1 MDPNSNKCSL
11 TKEQHLEYKP
21 MTSIATLMES
31 FRRTYSL
38 GDNCELNYY
47 GDIKNCS
54 NLAELLIKDEKNRVV
69 NNNTDPKTN
78 GVGWCFSY
86 NKNNKCNF
94 CRTRDI
100 TQNIVNCNYLPDI
113 ICEHCKDKLRKLKS
127 DPATQIKV
135 KNTYKLR
142 GTKSLY
148 STHPPMPPISI
159 RDEINTKAT
168 NGERIADAN
177 ISPELGFGSV
187 VQFEDDELKLYWLE
201 VRNSIFQI
209 FHEEGITLNSVTR
222 KYLNPPIFNS
232 FVLQSTDMLKDC
244 VHKLFTSNRRKLFTL
259 CVFQLQLFIIEIKL
273 RLHIELMENK
283 PIDGF
288 LGCVEDEYLKP
299 NKLKWF
305 NFHLLFFQTFVYM
318 NRFIQQSISL
328 LCDCTDDNDFKT
340 YNDEDSKMTG
350 SYFPPNRNCEMR
362 ERLRKRLNKKKKQT
376 NIPEL
381 ESAEEDEKK
390 SNIKDERNLDDL
402 LQFINGDNGE
412 NEQLNDN
419 KKKKKT
425 RKRHPK
431 NSAAATPTNDE
442 KSPLKESKS
451 PTNDNNKSSKKRKN
465 KKMKHKDRNFPVVSI
480 TKKKSNENV
489 LNHEMIDVD
498 QCSESIDANDEDDGE
513 VDEVNHLVNQFD
525 LADNS
530 QESDCDNVIF
540 EESKSFNIAENEDDD
555 EFEYEEDYYNDDV
568 ELVEYSDE
576 DVEEPVE
583 YDNIYSKHKDQILEW
598 PNDSLMVIDDV
609 FKPKDIDLEN
619 EDMDEFERQLEL
631 FKRLC
636 YDPFSTNKSVKPKLI
651 IDVNEVFKRI

>member
-1 MDPNSNKCSL
+1 MRDFYCLIGQEKSFSFDHLL
-11 TKEQHLEYKP
+11 TIE
-21 MTSIATLMES
+21 IV
-31 FRRTYSL
+31 
-38 GDNCELNYY
+38 LN
-47 GDIKNCS
+47 DEENFE
-54 NLAELLIKDEKNRVV
+54 AELFSSYCREKENGGPSSYFSTKYNVDCRCY
-69 NNNTDPKTN
+69 NNYILEPND
-78 GVGWCFSY
+78 Y
-86 NKNNKCNF
+86 NYPF
-94 CRTRDI
+94 
-100 TQNIVNCNYLPDI
+100 
-113 ICEHCKDKLRKLKS
+113 
-127 DPATQIKV
+127 
-135 KNTYKLR
+135 
-142 GTKSLY
+142 
-148 STHPPMPPISI
+148 
-159 RDEINTKAT
+159 
-168 NGERIADAN
+168 
-177 ISPELGFGSV
+177 
-187 VQFEDDELKLYWLE
+187 
-201 VRNSIFQI
+201 
-209 FHEEGITLNSVTR
+209 
-222 KYLNPPIFNS
+222 
-232 FVLQSTDMLKDC
+232 
-244 VHKLFTSNRRKLFTL
+244 
-259 CVFQLQLFIIEIKL
+259 
-273 RLHIELMENK
+273 
-283 PIDGF
+283 
-288 LGCVEDEYLKP
+288 
-299 NKLKWF
+299 
-305 NFHLLFFQTFVYM
+305 
-318 NRFIQQSISL
+318 
-328 LCDCTDDNDFKT
+328 
-340 YNDEDSKMTG
+340 

-465 KKMKHKDRNFPVVSI
+465 KKMKHKDRNFPVVSN

-631 FKRLC
+631 FKR
-636 YDPFSTNKSVKPKLI
+636 
-651 IDVNEVFKRI
+651 